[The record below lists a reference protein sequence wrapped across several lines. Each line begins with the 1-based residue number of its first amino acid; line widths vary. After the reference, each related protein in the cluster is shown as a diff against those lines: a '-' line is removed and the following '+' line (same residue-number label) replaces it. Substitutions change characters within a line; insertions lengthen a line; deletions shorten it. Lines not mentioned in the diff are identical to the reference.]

1 MGLWSDGSFN
11 FETKGFKEH
20 HIDWLVWRLTTSMAQ
35 HYMHQMEMKKWGFIK
50 NKVVAQ
56 FVVASVEKA
65 FMIPHTNVI

>member
-1 MGLWSDGSFN
+1 MGLRSDGSFN
-11 FETKGFKEH
+11 FETKGFKERY
-20 HIDWLVWRLTTSMAQ
+20 IDWLVWRLTTSMAR
-35 HYMHQMEMKKWGFIK
+35 HYMHQMEMKKRGFIK

>member
-1 MGLWSDGSFN
+1 
-11 FETKGFKEH
+11 
-20 HIDWLVWRLTTSMAQ
+20 
-35 HYMHQMEMKKWGFIK
+35 MEMKKWGFIK